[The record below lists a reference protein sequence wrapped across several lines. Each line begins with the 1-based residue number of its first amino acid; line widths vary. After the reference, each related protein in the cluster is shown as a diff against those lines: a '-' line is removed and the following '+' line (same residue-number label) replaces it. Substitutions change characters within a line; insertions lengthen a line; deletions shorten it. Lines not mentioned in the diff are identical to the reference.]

1 MPPRSSVSQASH
13 AITNELHLRTTLSK
27 HRSTALPLCGRQG
40 GAKRRGSGHCANN
53 KGAAGFE
60 GRGDRARPLA
70 DGEDVNPHAPVRV
83 GLVRERR
90 DQVAPGG
97 APAVAAKGVG
107 LADAALRPHLGQ
119 VDKAAAAGEGVGR
132 AESVIERH

>member
-1 MPPRSSVSQASH
+1 MG
-13 AITNELHLRTTLSK
+13 
-27 HRSTALPLCGRQG
+27 GRGAQG
-40 GAKRRGSGHCANN
+40 AGGSGHCANN
-53 KGAAGFE
+53 KGTAGFE

-107 LADAALRPHLGQ
+107 LADASLRPHLGQ
-119 VDKAAAAGEGVGR
+119 VDKAAAAGERGCG
-132 AESVIERH
+132 AGGIGD

>member
-1 MPPRSSVSQASH
+1 MPPRLSVSQASH

-27 HRSTALPLCGRQG
+27 HRSTALPLWAAG
-40 GAKRRGSGHCANN
+40 GSKRGVGHGAN
-53 KGAAGFE
+53 KGHGGFE
-60 GRGDRARPLA
+60 GAGHSRPLA

-107 LADAALRPHLGQ
+107 LADAPLRPHLGQ
-119 VDKAAAAGEGVGR
+119 VDKAAAAGEGVER
-132 AESVIERH
+132 AESVMSAER